1 MKSGN
6 RKTGSAIAV
15 LVAVVLLASCA
26 VGPRYS
32 RPTAQVPSAYKEL
45 PQNWKVAQPADAS
58 IRGNWW
64 EIYHDPELNTLEEK
78 INVSNQNLKIAQAQ
92 FMQARA
98 LVRINRSQYF
108 PTVTGGVSASRTHQS
123 QNRPLAR
130 LSNSTFTDLVLPI
143 DASYEPDVWGR
154 VRKTVEASR
163 ANAQASAADLESVS
177 LTLHAE
183 LAVDYFLLRANDA
196 EQKLLDS
203 TVSAFE
209 QALSLTVSRFKGGVA
224 SEVDVAQAQ
233 TQLETTRAQAI
244 DLREQRALL
253 EHAIAVLTGQPPA
266 TFSLA
271 FMPLNTEPPVIPTG
285 LPSQLLERRPDIA
298 ATERLVAG
306 ANANIGVAKAAYFP
320 LFSLTATGGFESA
333 LASNWFSGPSGL
345 VAAAAS
351 SVVTVFDAGRRHA
364 VSDQAWGAFN
374 QSVATYRQ
382 TVLGAFQ
389 DVEDNL
395 ASTQV
400 LEDESKMQAQAVVSA
415 QHSLDLSISRYRGG
429 VTTYLEV
436 ITAQSTALTDERT
449 AVQILGRRMTASVL
463 LVKALGGGWNSS
475 SIPQNPECCGRLQ
488 RVSN

>member
-1 MKSGN
+1 MKIGN
-6 RKTGSAIAV
+6 RKVSGAMAV

-32 RPTAQVPSAYKEL
+32 RPTAQAPSGYKEL
-45 PQNWKVAQPADAS
+45 PPDWKIAQPADAS
-58 IRGNWW
+58 LRGNWW
-64 EIYHDPELNTLEEK
+64 EIYHDAELNTLEEK
-78 INVSNQNLKIAQAQ
+78 INVSNQNLKLAQAQ

-98 LVRINRSQYF
+98 LVRFNRSNYF
-108 PTVTGGVSASRTHQS
+108 PSVTGGISAARTHQS

-130 LSNSTFTDLVLPI
+130 TSNRTFTDLVLPI

-154 VRKTVEASR
+154 VRRTVEASR
-163 ANAQASAADLESVS
+163 AQAQASAADLASVS
-177 LTLHAE
+177 LTLHSE
-183 LAVDYFLLRANDA
+183 LALDYFLLRTNDA

-203 TVSAFE
+203 TVTAFE
-209 QALSLTVSRFKGGVA
+209 QALSLTVARFKGGVA

-244 DLREQRALL
+244 DLREQRAQL

-271 FMPLNTEPPVIPTG
+271 FVPLNTEPPIVPTG

-298 ATERLVAG
+298 ATERLVAA

-320 LFSLTATGGFESA
+320 VFSLTASGGFESA

-345 VAAAAS
+345 ISAGAS
-351 SVVTVFDAGRRHA
+351 SLITVFDAGRRRA
-364 VSDQAWGAFN
+364 VSDQAWGAFD

-382 TVLGAFQ
+382 TLLSAFQ

-400 LEDESKMQAQAVVSA
+400 LEDESKRQTQAVAASE
-415 QHSLDLSISRYRGG
+415 HSLDLSITRYRGG

-436 ITAQSTALTDERT
+436 ITAQSIALTNERT

-475 SIPQNPECCGRLQ
+475 SLPPHPECCARQQ